1 MNGTKIRLKWL
12 MASAAVLLLGYGC
25 AAGGEAQT
33 DDDQDSSGEFVGGST
48 TGSGAGGNTT
58 GQGGSSFSNVAST
71 SGSGGQKACAKF
83 TEEAELAPAAMLV
96 ALDMTASMTGQKW
109 STSQL
114 AVVSAV
120 DKDVFDTMSLGLV
133 TFPVSFSQPP
143 KCVCDYVESILGP
156 GTCSLGV
163 PNGVSCGVSGLPQV
177 ALAPAGKDKAN
188 SGKGPRG
195 AIYNYLTTHS
205 PISADDDGSPIYEAL
220 VSGYNALKAYAGVK
234 KRMLVL
240 ITDGGFSCTSLSNPT
255 RAAFQDGYGC
265 LDWEHPDNVNKLIN
279 DARTDPNTPINTLVI
294 GVPGSNTNGGK
305 SGKYDNAP
313 YPMQL
318 ALSTYAV
325 SGSPDTVDPTCDKGA
340 VFSKTGSV
348 PAKPCHIDLSA
359 SNFQPNMLADAIAS
373 LRGKT
378 LGCIYP
384 LPEAPPG
391 ETINL
396 NQVNVRVTIDDMPP
410 QTYPKR
416 SDPSDT
422 CLQSPC
428 WDYSVPDNDVVIL
441 GVGCE
446 NISKATTA
454 KVEVEVGCD
463 TIVK

>member
-1 MNGTKIRLKWL
+1 MTRTGSRLSWL
-12 MASAAVLLLGYGC
+12 LASAGVLLLGYGC
-25 AAGGEAQT
+25 AAGGESQA
-33 DDDQDSSGEFVGGST
+33 DDDAGSSGEFVGSAT
-48 TGSGAGGNTT
+48 NGAGGSSV
-58 GQGGSSFSNVAST
+58 GQGGSSFSTTTANNA
-71 SGSGGQKACAKF
+71 GSGGQMACAKF

-109 STSQL
+109 NTAQL
-114 AVVSAV
+114 SVVSAI
-120 DKDVFDTMSLGLV
+120 DKDVFDSMSLGLV
-133 TFPVSFSQPP
+133 TFPVTFSQPP
-143 KCVCDYVESILGP
+143 KCVCDYIESLLGP

-163 PNGVSCGVSGLPQV
+163 PQGVSCGVSGLPQV
-177 ALAPAGKDKAN
+177 ALAPAGKDKSN
-188 SGKGPRG
+188 SGMGPRG
-195 AIYNYLTTHS
+195 AIYQYLTTNQ

-255 RAAFQDGYGC
+255 RQAFVDGYGC
-265 LDWEHPDNVNKLIN
+265 MDWEHPDNVNKLIS
-279 DARTDPNTPINTLVI
+279 DARNDPTTPINTLVI

-340 VFSKTGSV
+340 VFSQNGV
-348 PAKPCHIDLSA
+348 APAKPCHIDLST
-359 SNFQPNMLADAIAS
+359 SNFQPEVLAQAISS

-378 LGCIYP
+378 LGCIYS
-384 LPEAPPG
+384 LPEPPPG

-396 NQVNVRVTIDDMPP
+396 DQVNVRVTIDGMAPE
-410 QTYPKR
+410 TYPKR
-416 SDPSDT
+416 SSPSDT
-422 CLQSPC
+422 CLTNPC

-441 GVGCE
+441 GIGCE
-446 NISKATTA
+446 SISQATTA
-454 KVEVEVGCD
+454 KVEIQVGCD
-463 TIVK
+463 TILK